1 MQNIQET
8 QTPDDAPLLRIDQCR
23 KEVFKDES
31 SRPALRTFKSWKAR
45 GFFPFVKI
53 GHSVYLNPVEV
64 RKALEKRFTIKGKE
78 LV

>member
-1 MQNIQET
+1 
-8 QTPDDAPLLRIDQCR
+8 
-23 KEVFKDES
+23 
-31 SRPALRTFKSWKAR
+31 LRTFKSWKAR